1 MKTTIC
7 DRIWSLG
14 GGARLL
20 AVAFASLA
28 LYGRAE
34 TVSDSTTIYF
44 HQSRSAI
51 DSSFYN
57 NLRRID
63 SLARRID
70 QLTSADSAFTLSG
83 VRIVGAASPEG
94 SVEINRSLSQRRA
107 SEIFS
112 YFASRYDLPDS
123 LTRFDYVGRDWHG
136 LRRLAEADANLP
148 DRTKV
153 LKIIDRILDSGVSD
167 AAAGNKGLKQ
177 LKRLDGGRPYS
188 YMYRNIFPSLRY
200 SRIFV
205 DYSRRRYEVSVPA
218 PVLPEE
224 ILEIDEIEMEEFP
237 TAETTDA
244 SCRPFYMALKTNM
257 LYDALALPNL
267 GAEFYLG
274 RGWTVGANAMY
285 GWWSNNN
292 RHRYWRAYG
301 ADIAV
306 RRYFGSRADEKP
318 LTGHHLGLFAG
329 AVTYDLEFG
338 YTGYMGGKPGGNI
351 FDRCNYMG
359 GIEYGYSLPV
369 GRRLNID
376 FTIGLGYLGGK
387 YVKYEPCEGSNDYI
401 WKSTHRLGWFGPTK
415 AEISLV
421 WLIGCDNYN
430 RK

>member
-1 MKTTIC
+1 MSRK
-7 DRIWSLG
+7 SG
-14 GGARLL
+14 
-20 AVAFASLA
+20 LA
-28 LYGRAE
+28 LFAAALAFFSSYAAAE
-34 TVSDSTTIYF
+34 TVTDSTTVYF

-51 DSSFYN
+51 DSSFCN
-57 NLRRID
+57 NIGRLD
-63 SLARRID
+63 SLAGRID
-70 QLTSADSAFTLSG
+70 RLISADPAYSLSA
-83 VRIVGAASPEG
+83 VRVVGAASPEG
-94 SVEINRSLSQRRA
+94 SVAINRSLSQRRA
-107 SEIFS
+107 SEIFG
-112 YFASRYDLPDS
+112 YFADRCNLPDS
-123 LTRFDYVGRDWHG
+123 MTRFDFVGRDWQG
-136 LRRLAEADANLP
+136 LRNLVEADRKLP
-148 DRTKV
+148 GRTEV
-153 LKIIDRILDSGVSD
+153 LNIIDRILQDG
-167 AAAGNKGLKQ
+167 AADETASNNGLSQ
-177 LKRLDGGRPYS
+177 LKRLDGGRPYR
-188 YMYRNIFPSLRY
+188 YMYRNMFPSLRY

-205 DYSRRRYEVSVPA
+205 DYSFRRSEVSVPA

-224 ILEIDEIEMEEFP
+224 ILEIEEIEIEESP
-237 TAETTDA
+237 MVTTTDA
-244 SCRPFYMALKTNM
+244 GCRPFYMALKTNM

-306 RRYFGSRADEKP
+306 RRYFGSRAEEKP

-329 AVTYDLEFG
+329 AVTYDFEFG
-338 YTGYMGGKPGGNI
+338 HTGYMGGKPGGNI

-376 FTIGLGYLGGK
+376 FSIGLGYLGGK
-387 YVKYEPCEGSNDYI
+387 YVKYEPCEGTNDYI
-401 WKSTHRLGWFGPTK
+401 WKSTHRLGWFGPVK